1 MSLLYQPHPS
11 RSPLFSSPR
20 LQSLFSSLLLSP
32 PPPPS
37 VELLCCA
44 DRELICLPHLSPPPR
59 GPRVRRRR
67 APVKRLLCL
76 LLAASPPLRGCADSA
91 SLSLLSGAL
100 STEPV
105 SGRQGSAE
113 RRWGGGVSECV
124 RACACVRLNHTIAQ
138 LERDRREPGRQS
150 DRMS

>member
-1 MSLLYQPHPS
+1 MIKVKKVVLGLKRCAADRVTAVSATSEQIS
-11 RSPLFSSPR
+11 SPLVRLSSP
-20 LQSLFSSLLLSP
+20 LLS
-32 PPPPS
+32 PPPS

-67 APVKRLLCL
+67 RAPVKRLLCL
-76 LLAASPPLRGCADSA
+76 LLAASPPLRSCADSA

-105 SGRQGSAE
+105 SGRQAAREEEG
-113 RRWGGGVSECV
+113 RWEGWREGGVEVRAPESV
-124 RACACVRLNHTIAQ
+124 RACASIT
-138 LERDRREPGRQS
+138 P
-150 DRMS
+150 